1 MKEKL
6 RELLNTW
13 KDQEKGF
20 SDSLQVGRD
29 GDDDGSYNHGRYS
42 MLEDCIIDL
51 EWILDND

>member
-13 KDQEKGF
+13 KDQEK
-20 SDSLQVGRD
+20 DSQIHCRQEGMEMMMVVIIM
-29 GDDDGSYNHGRYS
+29 GDS